1 MGPGSEVAVSGAL
14 VLEVFQRAC
23 APAAAPSLLNPK
35 TLNPGFL
42 QLDIPKKGGKEAGA
56 KTITVS

>member
-1 MGPGSEVAVSGAL
+1 VAVSGAL